1 MYNPNL
7 LEKMKDYNS
16 LPKSP
21 YLSLYI
27 DEMLSIIERVRPEL
41 TSDEIREGIKFGI
54 LKNMIS
60 GNVFINNNYSNQ
72 KFKIPMLSL
81 IDQIMNQKPILS
93 TSGVLFKKHNT
104 SENLF
109 SKFVNYLVDTRNEV
123 REIRKRCVKGT
134 HEFKTY
140 ENKELNYKVSC
151 NGLYG
156 CAANDRSVFYNSYVC
171 LAITCQG
178 RGCISAALTFLESF
192 LSNNI
197 KFGSL
202 NEVMNF
208 INNIDKDC
216 ENSKFN
222 DYEVLSR
229 QISPEEAYLK
239 LIESCGYNNWLP
251 SDDDINIIWDTC
263 CNVNQRTLNRIY
275 YKNNLYKFC
284 DNLRI
289 RTTIIRILK
298 KLKQPFISIIDIPP
312 EIENDLKE
320 FKDYIYE
327 YVYYGHIYIDKLP
340 RIYRLIRDNV
350 VLTDTDSCVPCID
363 QWVRYVSNIIRGID
377 LDIRYTREDIDKA
390 IEKYKERRK
399 YTTYDMEYDFITG
412 ELVQCIP
419 KKDAMYFIEE
429 ESVTFSVVNIISYT
443 LTMLLKDYMKVLT
456 HSYNCENEDKPT
468 KLDMKNEYYFPSV
481 LLTKGGKNYATLQ
494 SLKDGFPVPENKQF
508 DIKGMP
514 ISKVGIPESTK
525 QALQNILQY
534 DILRNDCIVQTDIF
548 KKFVLLEQKIR
559 TSLKNKETSY
569 YKVSRIKAMNVY
581 KMPLRTQ
588 GIKAS
593 YAYNHIKSDSE
604 PKIDLEDRN
613 TVLIIKTKIN
623 LKNIDDMIEI
633 DPSYY
638 SRMKALLKDDAFK
651 GEIKAIAIPIDLKV
665 PDWIIPFIDYDS
677 IVQDNLKAFPLDEL
691 RMSKNDSKTMTHSN
705 MIRYFG

>member
-1 MYNPNL
+1 MYDNMI
-7 LEKMKDYNS
+7 LEKMKRGDS
-16 LPKSP
+16 VPKSI
-21 YLSLYI
+21 YLNLYT
-27 DEMLSIIERVRPEL
+27 DEMKTIIKRIKPEL
-41 TSDEIREGIKFGI
+41 TDLEIEESIKYGII
-54 LKNMIS
+54 KNMIL
-60 GNVFINNNYSNQ
+60 GNVFLNNNYSNQ
-72 KFKIPMLSL
+72 KVKIPILPL
-81 IDQIMNQKPILS
+81 IDQIIRQKPIMS
-93 TSGVLFKKHNT
+93 TSGVLFKKHGS

-123 REIRKRCVKGT
+123 REIRKKCVKGT
-134 HEFKTY
+134 HEFKTF
-140 ENKELNYKVSC
+140 ENKELNYKTSC

-156 CAANDRSVFYNSYVC
+156 CAANNRSVFYNPYVC
-171 LAITCQG
+171 LAITSQG

-202 NEVMNF
+202 NEVMSF
-208 INNIDKDC
+208 INNIDKDQ
-216 ENSKFN
+216 NRFD
-222 DYEVLSR
+222 DYDILDN
-229 QISPEEAYLK
+229 QITPEEAYLK
-239 LIESCGYNNWLP
+239 IIESCGYNNWIP
-251 SDDDINIIWDTC
+251 SDEAIEIIWDTC
-263 CNVNQRTLNRIY
+263 CNVNQKTLNRIY

-284 DNLRI
+284 DNQKI
-289 RTTIIRILK
+289 RNIIIRILK
-298 KLKQPFISIIDIPP
+298 KLKEPFISIINIPK

-363 QWVRYVSNIIRGID
+363 QWVRYVSNLIKRID
-377 LDIRYTREDIDKA
+377 LDIRYDQKDIENA
-390 IEKYKERRK
+390 IEKYKERRSH
-399 YTTYDMEYDFITG
+399 TAYDMEYDFLTG
-412 ELVQCIP
+412 ELINCVP
-419 KKDAMYFIEE
+419 KKDAIYFIEE
-429 ESVTFSVVNIISYT
+429 ESVTFSIVNIISYT
-443 LTMLLKDYMKVLT
+443 LTMLLKDYMNVLT
-456 HSYNCENEDKPT
+456 NSYNCCNGDKPT

-525 QALQNILQY
+525 QALQDILQY
-534 DILRNDCIVQTDIF
+534 DILRNDYIIQNEIF

-559 TSLKNKETSY
+559 NSLKNKETNY

-581 KMPLRTQ
+581 KMPFRIQ

-593 YAYNHIKSDSE
+593 YAYNQIKSNNE

-613 TVLIIKTKIN
+613 TVLIIKTDIN
-623 LKNIDDMIEI
+623 LKNIENMIEI

-638 SRMKALLKDDAFK
+638 NRMKNVLKDDIFK

-665 PDWIIPFIDYDS
+665 PDWIIPFINYDS